1 MDETPRSLRRGRL
14 FVVSAP
20 SGAGKTSLVRALLH
34 ADPGIRFSTSF
45 TTRKPRAGEVNG
57 RDYHFVSPARFE
69 AMLQSDA
76 FLEHALVFDHRYGT
90 GREEVGRMT
99 AEGYDVVLEI
109 DWQGARQV
117 RTSMPD
123 CISVFVLPPSLTE
136 LERRLRGRSTDS
148 EETIRRRL
156 GDALADMTHWNE
168 FDYAVVNDDFE
179 SALTQLKDIFAGA
192 GEECRTDNPSVRR
205 EIEVVMA

>member
-1 MDETPRSLRRGRL
+1 
-14 FVVSAP
+14 
-20 SGAGKTSLVRALLH
+20 
-34 ADPGIRFSTSF
+34 
-45 TTRKPRAGEVNG
+45 
-57 RDYHFVSPARFE
+57 
-69 AMLQSDA
+69 
-76 FLEHALVFDHRYGT
+76 
-90 GREEVGRMT
+90 
-99 AEGYDVVLEI
+99 
-109 DWQGARQV
+109 
-117 RTSMPD
+117 
-123 CISVFVLPPSLTE
+123 LTE

-179 SALTQLKDIFAGA
+179 SALTQLKDIFAGT